1 MANEIPLDILVRLD
15 KSIND
20 IQKFREKTESSLDS
34 IQKSANAI
42 SFLAIGKAAID
53 AGKAMASAFS
63 SFIDAANE
71 SEASLQKL
79 NVSMRTAG
87 DYSEKSLKSFQDFAK
102 VTQAQTGIDD
112 DLIIKNIALAKSF
125 GFTNEEAIKVNKAAV
140 ELSAVTGQDL
150 TSSIETLNA
159 AYSGNIKGLSKMF
172 PELRKF
178 TDEQL
183 AAGAATE
190 FFNSRFAGTAESL
203 SNTFAG
209 ALQKSSVAFSDL
221 KETIGGFITSN
232 PQVITAIKTQST
244 LFSNIE
250 AILTKNKAIIQEFIS
265 SAIVLLI
272 KGFELAAES
281 VSGFLKF
288 IGFIEKAFISLGAGF
303 AKINAFLQLFNQ
315 ATNRDKNLQDQFDDI
330 NKTGADAFNEINNK
344 TAKRISLSDDL
355 VKTLQEYSN
364 TVKKATD
371 ADVNQ
376 VNIGNAKE
384 KLSDKRIE
392 QLALEN
398 KLLKEQSAII
408 RKQAIEQSKQGGIA
422 GLIKS
427 GIPTLK
433 NAKGKAVSAAEQ
445 ASFEKDAKNAALL
458 GSASNVLKGT
468 DGVAKEV
475 TGILTEISGKI
486 IPGLDVIAGPLL
498 EAMSKG
504 PEFASQFITGILNQ
518 IPTLIENLILSIPAV
533 VEALANGIPSIIDR
547 FIENIPVIIQ
557 VFIDK
562 LPMIVISLA
571 TMMPMVATKL
581 ALEMP
586 RVAVEWTTQ
595 LVKNIPLIVKGF
607 VDEIGK
613 QMRNLG
619 GLLGTSGEGGG
630 IGGFV
635 GGAVKSIGK
644 IFKFA
649 DGGIVPSGF
658 PNDSAPALL
667 TSGEIVL
674 NKDGVDNMI
683 SAFNSLANRRPTE
696 SNGSQNISINL
707 QVGEK
712 QLADVLLQLNR
723 NGFRTV

>member
-42 SFLAIGKAAID
+42 SFVQIGRAAID

-172 PELRKF
+172 PELRSF
-178 TDEQL
+178 TREQL

-221 KETIGGFITSN
+221 KETIGGFITNN
-232 PQVITAIKTQST
+232 PQVVTAIKTQSS
-244 LFSNIE
+244 LFGDIE
-250 AILTKNKAIIQEFIS
+250 AILTKNKSVIQDFVSGGVVLMIQAFELMA
-265 SAIVLLI
+265 SAITPVLKAL
-272 KGFELAAES
+272 GFVEKAISGLAAGAAIF
-281 VSGFLKF
+281 VNGVQNLISGSDFSK
-288 IGFIEKAFISLGAGF
+288 GAENITKG
-303 AKINAFLQLFNQ
+303 LSE
-315 ATNRDKNLQDQFDDI
+315 QFEEI
-330 NKTGADAFNEINNK
+330 NKK
-344 TAKRISLSDDL
+344 TEKRTALSDEL
-355 VKTLQEYSN
+355 VKTLGNYTR
-364 TVKKATD
+364 TVKTATE

-376 VNIGNAKE
+376 VKITNSKI
-384 KLSDKRIE
+384 KLSDTRQQQLKQEISLINE
-392 QLALEN
+392 QTA
-398 KLLKEQSAII
+398 AIK
-408 RKQAIEQSKQGGIA
+408 KQAVEQAAQNGALTLLQKA
-422 GLIKS
+422 
-427 GIPTLK
+427 PTLK
-433 NAKGKAVSAAEQ
+433 NSEGKAVDQ
-445 ASFEKDAKNAALL
+445 ATQAKFEEERKIAGAL
-458 GSASNVLKGT
+458 
-468 DGVAKEV
+468 GVASTALQGAAGASKIIGTVIGEFAN
-475 TGILTEISGKI
+475 TI
-486 IPGLDVIAGPLL
+486 IPGIGGVVGQIFEVL
-498 EAMSKG
+498 SQS
-504 PEFASQFITGILNQ
+504 PEKVKEFVTGFIQ
-518 IPTLIENLILSIPAV
+518 AIPTIVENLLIN
-533 VEALANGIPSIIDR
+533 LAITLPQVFAEQVPIMVDR
-547 FIENIPVIIQ
+547 FIEEIPRIINSIIEQ
-557 VFIDK
+557 
-562 LPMIVISLA
+562 LPRIVLA
-571 TMMPMVATKL
+571 QALMMPMVATKL

-586 RVAVEWTTQ
+586 RVAVEFATQ
-595 LVKNIPLIVKGF
+595 LIRNIPTIVKGF
-607 VDEIGK
+607 VDEIAK
-613 QMRNLG
+613 QVKSLG
-619 GLLGTSGEGGG
+619 GLFGGGEGGG
-630 IGGFV
+630 GGILGAAKTVFT
-635 GGAVKSIGK
+635 GGLNK